1 MITLSDAR
9 NRPILNLFAGIGL
22 VTLAACSSGAPAAT
36 PTPQSDS
43 PAPAPASD
51 SAVSS
56 EPADNGGTGGGTD
69 WCLNTVDE
77 VVAAIDVE
85 VTQAVSTDATGI
97 GGGCI
102 YNGAD
107 ATPVYAMSVVTA
119 EGAVATFDAAKNGEG
134 AVTIDGV
141 GDDAVLISP
150 QGPLAVLKGST
161 FISLGAFGPIMED
174 AAAFQAAME
183 ELGKSA
189 ASRLP

>member
-1 MITLSDAR
+1 M
-9 NRPILNLFAGIGL
+9 
-22 VTLAACSSGAPAAT
+22 TLAACSSGAPAAT
-36 PTPQSDS
+36 ATAQTD
-43 PAPAPASD
+43 APASAAASAAASD

-77 VVAAIDVE
+77 VVAAIEVE
-85 VTQAVSTDATGI
+85 VTEAVSTDATGI

-150 QGPLAVLKGST
+150 QGPLAVLKGGT

-174 AAAFQAAME
+174 AAAFRAAME

-189 ASRLP
+189 ADRLP